1 MLIMN
6 KILTTICLL
15 ISITLFPQEINN
27 DSILEIKIN
36 HIETKV
42 SSFENNIKSQNEKLK
57 ELTNSIQSFQV
68 DINRV
73 SIDNKTFADSITK
86 IITLVDS
93 RLLKL
98 DSIINILSQD
108 INANKIDN
116 NSRFEVIKKESENLK
131 NELDA
136 ANDNVT
142 KIENSSSK
150 NADDINLVN
159 NNLSQKQ
166 QYGLIIIAFSII
178 LILIVYLVLS
188 RKWNN
193 DTKKLSN
200 KQKEILE
207 KQIQD
212 SQKLA
217 DWLGK
222 ETEQNLGNSSSGET
236 DHSFA
241 KRVADEIVRINTNLS
256 RMDDS
261 IKGHKQLSASV
272 RKLEQSLNANKY
284 ELVKLLNQ
292 PYNEGMNLQATFV
305 SDDSLAP
312 DESIITRIIKP
323 QINYKGKLIQ
333 AAQVEV
339 SVGE

>member
-1 MLIMN
+1 MN
-6 KILTTICLL
+6 KILTTILL
-15 ISITLFPQEINN
+15 LTSIVFFPQGINS
-27 DSILEIKIN
+27 DSLVEIKIN
-36 HIETKV
+36 DLENKV
-42 SSFENNIKSQNEKLK
+42 FNFDYNLKSQSEKLN
-57 ELTNSIQSFQV
+57 ELSNSVQALQL
-68 DINRV
+68 DINEV
-73 SIDNKTFADSITK
+73 SLDNKIFTDSINK
-86 IITLVDS
+86 IIASVDS
-93 RLLKL
+93 RLMKL
-98 DSIINILSQD
+98 DSLINILSK
-108 INANKIDN
+108 NLDN
-116 NSRFEVIKKESENLK
+116 NEVDNKKRFDQIILVTNGLK
-131 NELDA
+131 NDLKDA
-136 ANDNVT
+136 NINVT
-142 KIENSSSK
+142 KIENSSSR
-150 NADDINLVN
+150 NADNINNVN
-159 NNLSQKQ
+159 QQLSQKQ
-166 QYGLIIIAFSII
+166 QYGLLIIGFSII
-178 LILIVYLVLS
+178 LILVVYLVLT

-193 DTKKLSN
+193 DTKKLAK

-212 SQKLA
+212 GLKLA

-222 ETEQNLGNSSSGET
+222 ETEQNLGNISSGET

-272 RKLEQSLNANKY
+272 KKLEQSLNANKY
-284 ELVKLLNQ
+284 ELVKLLNL
-292 PYNEGMNLQATFV
+292 PYNEGLNLQATFV

>member
-1 MLIMN
+1 MN
-6 KILTTICLL
+6 KILTTIFLL
-15 ISITLFPQEINN
+15 TSIGFFPQGINN
-27 DSILEIKIN
+27 DSLVEIKIN
-36 HIETKV
+36 DIENKV
-42 SSFENNIKSQNEKLK
+42 SNFDYNLKSQSEKLN
-57 ELTNSIQSFQV
+57 ELSNSVQALQL
-68 DINRV
+68 DINEV
-73 SIDNKTFADSITK
+73 SLDNKIFTDSINK
-86 IITLVDS
+86 IIASVDS
-93 RLLKL
+93 RLMKL
-98 DSIINILSQD
+98 DSLINILSK
-108 INANKIDN
+108 NLNNNEVDN
-116 NSRFEVIKKESENLK
+116 NKRFDQIILVTNGLK
-131 NELDA
+131 NDLKDA
-136 ANDNVT
+136 NINVT
-142 KIENSSSK
+142 KIENSSSR
-150 NADDINLVN
+150 NADNINNVN
-159 NNLSQKQ
+159 QQLSQKQ
-166 QYGLIIIAFSII
+166 QYGLLIIGFSII
-178 LILIVYLVLS
+178 LILVVYLVLT

-193 DTKKLSN
+193 DTKKLAK

-212 SQKLA
+212 GLKLA

-222 ETEQNLGNSSSGET
+222 ETEQNLGNISSGET

-272 RKLEQSLNANKY
+272 KKLEQSLNANKY
-284 ELVKLLNQ
+284 ELVKLLNL
-292 PYNEGMNLQATFV
+292 PYNEGLNLQATFV

>member
-1 MLIMN
+1 MN
-6 KILTTICLL
+6 KILTTIFLL
-15 ISITLFPQEINN
+15 TSIVFFPQGINN
-27 DSILEIKIN
+27 DSLVEIKIN
-36 HIETKV
+36 DIENKV
-42 SSFENNIKSQNEKLK
+42 SNFDYNLKSQSEKLN
-57 ELTNSIQSFQV
+57 ELSNSVQALQL
-68 DINRV
+68 DINEV
-73 SIDNKTFADSITK
+73 SLDNKIFTDSINK
-86 IITLVDS
+86 IIASVDS
-93 RLLKL
+93 RLMKL
-98 DSIINILSQD
+98 DSLINILSK
-108 INANKIDN
+108 NLDN
-116 NSRFEVIKKESENLK
+116 NEVDNNKRFDQIILVTNGLK
-131 NELDA
+131 NDLKDA
-136 ANDNVT
+136 NINVT
-142 KIENSSSK
+142 KIENSSSR
-150 NADDINLVN
+150 NADNINNVN
-159 NNLSQKQ
+159 QQLSQKQ
-166 QYGLIIIAFSII
+166 QYGLLIIGFSII
-178 LILIVYLVLS
+178 LILVVYLVLT

-193 DTKKLSN
+193 DTKKLAK

-212 SQKLA
+212 GLKLA

-222 ETEQNLGNSSSGET
+222 ETEQNLGNISSGET

-272 RKLEQSLNANKY
+272 KKLEQSLNANKY
-284 ELVKLLNQ
+284 ELVKLLNL
-292 PYNEGMNLQATFV
+292 PYNEGLNLQATFV
-305 SDDSLAP
+305 SDDSLGP

>member
-1 MLIMN
+1 MN
-6 KILTTICLL
+6 KIITTIFLL
-15 ISITLFPQEINN
+15 TSITFFPQEINN
-27 DSILEIKIN
+27 DSILQIKIN
-36 HIETKV
+36 DLETKV
-42 SSFENNIKSQNEKLK
+42 SNFDNNIKKQSKKLN

-68 DINRV
+68 DINTV

-116 NSRFEVIKKESENLK
+116 NSRFEVIIKESENLK

-159 NNLSQKQ
+159 NDLSQKQ

-222 ETEQNLGNSSSGET
+222 ETEQNLGNKSSGEPE
-236 DHSFA
+236 HSFA
-241 KRVADEIVRINTNLS
+241 KRVADEIVRITTNLS
-256 RMDDS
+256 RMDES
-261 IKGHKQLSASV
+261 VKGHRQLSASV
-272 RKLEQSLNANKY
+272 RKLEQTLNANKY

-292 PYNEGMNLQATFV
+292 PYNEGMIMQATMV
-305 SDDSLAP
+305 VDDSLNP
-312 DESIITRIIKP
+312 GESIISRIIKP

>member
-1 MLIMN
+1 MN
-6 KILTTICLL
+6 KILTTIFFLT
-15 ISITLFPQEINN
+15 SIMLFSQETNN
-27 DSILEIKIN
+27 ASKEQSKIN
-36 HIETKV
+36 EL
-42 SSFENNIKSQNEKLK
+42 ENQVLNITNNLKNQDEKLK
-57 ELTNSIQSFQV
+57 KLTKDVESYQLELDRISYE
-68 DINRV
+68 
-73 SIDNKTFADSITK
+73 NKIFNDSITK
-86 IITLVDS
+86 IITSVDS
-93 RLLKL
+93 GLLKL
-98 DSIINILSQD
+98 DSLINILSQN
-108 INANKIDN
+108 INSNKIDN
-116 NSRFEVIKKESENLK
+116 NNRFEVVTKESENLRNAL
-131 NELDA
+131 NE
-136 ANDNVT
+136 ANTNVI

-150 NADDINLVN
+150 NADDIDTVN
-159 NNLSQKQ
+159 KDLSQKQ

-188 RKWNN
+188 NKWNN
-193 DTKKLSN
+193 DTKKLSK

-222 ETEQNLGNSSSGET
+222 ETEQNLGNNSSGEP

-241 KRVADEIVRINTNLS
+241 KRVADEIVRITTNLS
-256 RMDDS
+256 RMDES
-261 IKGHKQLSASV
+261 VKGHRQLSSSV
-272 RKLEQSLNANKY
+272 RKLEQTLNANKY
-284 ELVKLLNQ
+284 ELVKLLNK
-292 PYNEGMNLQATFV
+292 PYNEGLKVQATFV
-305 SDDSLAP
+305 PDESLAP

>member
-1 MLIMN
+1 MN
-6 KILTTICLL
+6 KILTTILL
-15 ISITLFPQEINN
+15 LTSIVFFPQGINS
-27 DSILEIKIN
+27 DSLVEIKIN
-36 HIETKV
+36 DLENKV
-42 SSFENNIKSQNEKLK
+42 FNFDYNLKSQSKKLNELS
-57 ELTNSIQSFQV
+57 NSVQALQL
-68 DINRV
+68 DINEV
-73 SIDNKTFADSITK
+73 SLDNKIFTDSINK
-86 IITLVDS
+86 IIASVDS
-93 RLLKL
+93 RLMKL
-98 DSIINILSQD
+98 DSLINILSK
-108 INANKIDN
+108 NLDN
-116 NSRFEVIKKESENLK
+116 NEVDNKKRFDQIILVTNGLK
-131 NELDA
+131 NDLKDA
-136 ANDNVT
+136 NINVT
-142 KIENSSSK
+142 KIENSSSR
-150 NADDINLVN
+150 NADNINNVN
-159 NNLSQKQ
+159 QQLSQKQ
-166 QYGLIIIAFSII
+166 QYGLLIIGFSII
-178 LILIVYLVLS
+178 LILVVYLVLT

-193 DTKKLSN
+193 DTKKLAK

-212 SQKLA
+212 GLKLA

-222 ETEQNLGNSSSGET
+222 ETEQNLGNISSGET

-272 RKLEQSLNANKY
+272 KKLEQSLNANKY
-284 ELVKLLNQ
+284 ELVKLLNL
-292 PYNEGMNLQATFV
+292 PYNEGLNLQATFV